1 MKTIDTP
8 VTVTDEVMTEVR
20 RHKQAIAE
28 QFNFDVTALGRSL
41 QKRQEE
47 DARFQNAQ
55 GTHPSGNKSVS
66 KSKDS

>member
-8 VTVTDEVMTEVR
+8 VTVTDEVMAEVR

-28 QFNFDVTALGRSL
+28 QFNYDVTALGRWL

-55 GTHPSGNKSVS
+55 GNHLSENKSET

>member
-28 QFNFDVTALGRSL
+28 QFNFDVTALGRWL

-47 DARFQNAQ
+47 DARFQNVQ
-55 GTHPSGNKSVS
+55 NDHPSGNRSAS
-66 KSKDS
+66 KSNDS